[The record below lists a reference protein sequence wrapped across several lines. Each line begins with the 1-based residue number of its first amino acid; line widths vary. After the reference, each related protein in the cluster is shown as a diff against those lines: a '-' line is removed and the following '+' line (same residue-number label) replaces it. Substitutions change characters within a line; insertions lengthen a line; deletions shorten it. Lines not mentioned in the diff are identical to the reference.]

1 MLGGSA
7 PERQRFT
14 TFRWLRFE
22 RRPLNRRDLDH
33 ALIAV
38 AMIAAAAAFA
48 SQINAE
54 GLWQDE
60 GATAYYIQLSPV
72 EWARQVA
79 FAEPHNAVYYFLIRI
94 WTIVFGLSE
103 VALRSFSV
111 LAAVATI
118 PFIYLIG
125 RRLGGTLPAAAATL
139 LFVLNPFVLN
149 YAVEARP
156 YSLAML
162 LTTAATWL
170 LLRAATADDGQR
182 GRWVLY
188 GVVMTLAVWSHFY
201 AVFVVPAHLAW
212 VLTCPRMIR
221 RQGLIAVGAVLV
233 ASVPMGV
240 AIILWSTE
248 RDWIASPTW
257 TSAWDR
263 LRPLVGVRRREL
275 ISIAL
280 GSAYLG
286 ALTLLLVTLLRRRL
300 ADADKNS
307 FALWHRLSAG
317 RALVLL
323 WVIVPVIL
331 GLFVSLVVQPIF
343 ISRSLLVMLPALLL
357 AFAAALPLLRNF
369 WLSVAAILVVAAMT
383 FSQATLNLHSSK
395 ADFRGVFTAM
405 SGEAADGDRILIYPV
420 RLIWMTGLYYLD
432 RVPGLEGVELLNARQ
447 VERNEARRLIA
458 SAGGE
463 RIWLVIYDGSIDNHP
478 LGLGSVLRALRIR
491 GYEIERTLE
500 VRRIQAVLY
509 VAPPGTDE
517 NWHEPVVDA
526 AGAQ

>member
-1 MLGGSA
+1 
-7 PERQRFT
+7 
-14 TFRWLRFE
+14 
-22 RRPLNRRDLDH
+22 
-33 ALIAV
+33 
-38 AMIAAAAAFA
+38 MIAAAAAFI

-60 GATAYYIQLSPV
+60 GATAYYTRLPPV
-72 EWARQVA
+72 DWVREVA
-79 FAEPHNAVYYFLIRI
+79 FAEPHNGVYYFVIRI
-94 WTIVFGLSE
+94 WTFVFGLSE
-103 VALRSFSV
+103 AALRSFSV

-170 LLRAATADDGQR
+170 ILRAAAGNGGHR
-182 GRWVLY
+182 GGWILY
-188 GVVMTLAVWSHFY
+188 GMVMTLAVWSHFY
-201 AVFVVPAHLAW
+201 AVFVLPAHLAW
-212 VLTCPRMIR
+212 VLTCPRKIQ
-221 RQGLIAVGAVLV
+221 RQGLIAVAAALV

-248 RDWIASPTW
+248 RDWIASPTLS
-257 TSAWDR
+257 SAFDR
-263 LRPLVGVRRREL
+263 LLPLVGVRKREL
-275 ISIAL
+275 LSITL
-280 GSAYLG
+280 GCAYLG
-286 ALTLLLVTLLRRRL
+286 ALTLLVVTLLRRRL
-300 ADADKNS
+300 TAADEKLLAV
-307 FALWHRLSAG
+307 WHGPSAG
-317 RALVLL
+317 RALMLL

-331 GLFVSLVVQPIF
+331 GLLVSLVVQPIF
-343 ISRSLLVMLPALLL
+343 ISRSLVVMLPALLL
-357 AFAAALPLLRNF
+357 AFAAALPLLRSL
-369 WLSVAAILVVAAMT
+369 WLSAAIVLVIAAMT
-383 FSQATLNLHSSK
+383 LSQATLDLHSSK

-405 SGEAADGDRILIYPV
+405 SGEAEDGDHVLIYPV

-432 RVPGLEGVELLNARQ
+432 HVPGLEGVVLLNARQ

-491 GYEIERTLE
+491 GYQIERTVE

-509 VAPPGTDE
+509 VRPAEMDE
-517 NWHEPVVDA
+517 NWLEPLIHA